1 MNLHGKVAIVT
12 GAASGIG
19 AEIVRLYL
27 EAGAQVVGV
36 DRNAQAVPPELH
48 AKHPA
53 ALRAVSGDVSVEKTA
68 IEYTRITLAEFG
80 RIDIMVNN
88 AGIAPVK
95 PIHTHTPAE
104 WDAVMNINVKS
115 IYFSA
120 RHVVPVMQA
129 QGGGLFLNT
138 GSISSVTGVQTCALS
153 ISVAGDLRRATRL
166 GSLIRIPAALEHHR
180 PNHLQ

>member
-36 DRNAQAVPPELH
+36 DRNTQAVPQELH

-53 ALRAVSGDVSVEKTA
+53 ALRAVSGDVSVEQTA
-68 IEYTRITLAEFG
+68 IEYTRVALSEFG

-88 AGIAPVK
+88 AGVCI
-95 PIHTHTPAE
+95 
-104 WDAVMNINVKS
+104 
-115 IYFSA
+115 
-120 RHVVPVMQA
+120 
-129 QGGGLFLNT
+129 
-138 GSISSVTGVQTCALS
+138 
-153 ISVAGDLRRATRL
+153 
-166 GSLIRIPAALEHHR
+166 
-180 PNHLQ
+180 